1 MTLNASKRTTRLF
14 GSFGG
19 SGSEKNAGIE
29 NLRKSSTSTL
39 GSPRD
44 APSSMSPRVVDIA
57 SSEMTTA
64 QPDAVTDGSNLL
76 ERIGTPDYTG
86 WMQKKGEKYNSWK
99 PRFFVL
105 KGIHLY
111 WLKGEGVRLSP
122 SSPAPNR
129 ADLLHCRPRLG
140 AKGQGLH
147 QPPRL
152 PSHL

>member
-1 MTLNASKRTTRLF
+1 MALNASKRTTRLF

-29 NLRKSSTSTL
+29 NLRKTSTSTL

-44 APSSMSPRVVDIA
+44 APSSMSPRVVDVA

-111 WLKGEGVRLSP
+111 WLKGEGVRLFDSSRDRP
-122 SSPAPNR
+122 S
-129 ADLLHCRPRLG
+129 
-140 AKGQGLH
+140 
-147 QPPRL
+147 
-152 PSHL
+152 